1 MLTGRASNVAII
13 LVAIVA
19 ACAALIAASTVFA
32 PMALSLFVIALVW
45 PLQKRLELAASKSV
59 ALLACMALI
68 LVTFSFFGWLVVW
81 AVSRAVRTILADGA
95 KFQAIYDQGA
105 AWIGSHGVDISA
117 LWSEHFSA
125 SWLLRAAQNL
135 GVWFNSVMSFSVIAL
150 IYVLLGLPEVN
161 AARSRI
167 ELLKNKEISSVL
179 LNGSMIASTKLR
191 RYMLVRSQMSLIT
204 GVLVFLLTYAV
215 GLPLSKEWGVIGF
228 ALNFIPFLGPFFAT
242 LLPTLYSAAEFQSV
256 QATLGIF
263 LALNVIQS
271 TVGSY
276 VEPRVSGSA
285 LSISPFIVLLSIFF
299 WSFMWGIFG
308 AFIGVPV
315 TIAVISFCG
324 QHPSTEWVALLLGG
338 SPPGGG
344 VE

>member
-228 ALNFIPFLGPFFAT
+228 ALNFIPFLGPFSRRFC
-242 LLPTLYSAAEFQSV
+242 QR
-256 QATLGIF
+256 
-263 LALNVIQS
+263 S
-271 TVGSY
+271 TVRPNFNPCRRRWAFSWRSTSSSR
-276 VEPRVSGSA
+276 PSGATS
-285 LSISPFIVLLSIFF
+285 SPGFQDRHCRFRPSSSCCRF
-299 WSFMWGIFG
+299 SSGASCG
-308 AFIGVPV
+308 AFS
-315 TIAVISFCG
+315 A
-324 QHPSTEWVALLLGG
+324 PSSACL
-338 SPPGGG
+338 SRSR
-344 VE
+344 